1 MRVLSTFRA
10 GSGRSKEKPE
20 VSVFVSAV
28 WWKVDMRSCASVS
41 RLSQLNGVWNMV
53 SRTFLGKIRT
63 VVGSVE
69 SISVVLL
76 VSRSMDGARALLK
89 SVCRTYRTEEGV
101 RERDGGFDD
110 GDAVVYP
117 YSVVEIGV
125 ISFLE
130 LSQAGVMVRC
140 SQRCE
145 VPTAEDLGDI
155 KAMAKGVAR
164 SLKKRM
170 AAVRYSWVLEAMAS
184 AVGVKGW
191 QVLKAKVEEGVR
203 VQEGI
208 LEAAR
213 DVVEL
218 SDATGCSD
226 DLTVTSASAMERL
239 RSALN
244 EGKD

>member
-1 MRVLSTFRA
+1 
-10 GSGRSKEKPE
+10 
-20 VSVFVSAV
+20 
-28 WWKVDMRSCASVS
+28 
-41 RLSQLNGVWNMV
+41 MV

-69 SISVVLL
+69 SISMVLL
-76 VSRSMDGARALLK
+76 VSRSLEGAQTLLK
-89 SVCRTYRTEEGV
+89 SVCRTYRADEDEVTEI
-101 RERDGGFDD
+101 DGGFDD

-130 LSQAGVMVRC
+130 LSQAGVLVRC
-140 SQRCE
+140 AKSCE
-145 VPTAEDLGDI
+145 VPTTEELGDI

-170 AAVRYSWVLEAMAS
+170 PAVKYSWILEAMAA

-191 QVLKAKVEEGVR
+191 QVLKAKVESESQ
-203 VQEGI
+203 VQRNL
-208 LEAAR
+208 LEAAW

-218 SDATGCSD
+218 CDATGCSD
-226 DLTVTSASAMERL
+226 DLTVTSATAIERL
-239 RSALN
+239 KGAVN
-244 EGKD
+244 AAKG